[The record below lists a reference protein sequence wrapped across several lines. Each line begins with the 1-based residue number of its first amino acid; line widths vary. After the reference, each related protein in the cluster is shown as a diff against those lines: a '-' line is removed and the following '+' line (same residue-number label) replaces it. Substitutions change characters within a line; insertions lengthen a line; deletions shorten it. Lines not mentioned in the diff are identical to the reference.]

1 MAHAFKVI
9 PAKPTF
15 GTLKQVVYQSD
26 YLKNK
31 KSKRTYCTSQASCAK
46 IKNADS
52 YDQVNLYKEGFRLN
66 NMRNCNIL
74 PFNKSDLIVNLYS
87 KMNLKYACPFINGFP
102 CINPDLTDENCTGL
116 TNPACCSDACNGDK
130 TLTVTVPATTFN
142 WSHTIDPVG
151 DLFGKTQCGTEK
163 YTQYMVFNPPNG
175 ITLQNS

>member
-26 YLKNK
+26 YLNNK
-31 KSKRTYCTSQASCAK
+31 KAKRTYCTSQANCAR
-46 IKNADS
+46 IKNANS
-52 YDQVNLYKEGFRLN
+52 YDQVNLFKEGFRLN

-102 CINPDLTDENCTGL
+102 CTELTDPT
-116 TNPACCSDACNGDK
+116 CCSSDK
-130 TLTVTVPATTFN
+130 TLEPTVPATTFN
-142 WSHTIDPVG
+142 WSHTIDPIG
-151 DLFGKTQCGTEK
+151 NLFGNTQCGTEN
-163 YTQYMVFNPPNG
+163 YTHYMVFNPPNG